1 MVLDS
6 AIVYNNQGDF
16 MSFQVTFNE
25 GFEKDDYELIEKEE
39 GQTPCYTFQSSKALI
54 KVRILSENSIA
65 FQRKTPEMEIKG
77 ILHLNQLTHLNIKVP
92 DYENQ
97 IVLDAFLKRLVVNYP
112 QEISFVYQIVD
123 QGRDVEEPREIMIT
137 EKI

>member
-25 GFEKDDYELIEKEE
+25 GFEKDDYELIKKEE